1 LSALPGTIAVVPWRF
16 SEDVE
21 PYAERVLPLLATSPA
36 EYTIALSVI
45 DTVRGG
51 HAWSDQP
58 MLFGWLEEDGEV
70 RGAISRNPP
79 YELLLSVV
87 PEAETAG
94 LVTALRDTG
103 AAVPGVNGAIETV
116 ERFAA
121 AWTAGTG
128 LRATTA
134 FELRLFALGSL
145 QPLDPPPAGRAR
157 AAAAADLEL
166 AMAWFAAFEAELG
179 LPVTESEPRARRQI
193 AAGRLWLWEDDGGTV
208 VAMAGRNAAA
218 AGVARIIAVYTPP
231 EQRGRRYGGAVTAA
245 CAADALAR
253 DAERVVLFTDLAAPA
268 PNAVYQRI
276 GFRPLSDHRVVRFDD
291 AA

>member
-1 LSALPGTIAVVPWRF
+1 
-16 SEDVE
+16 VE
-21 PYAERVLPLLATSPA
+21 PYAQRVLPLLAKRPA

-51 HAWSDQP
+51 QAWSEEP

-70 RGAISRNPP
+70 RGAVSRNPP
-79 YELLLSVV
+79 YELLLSIV
-87 PEAETAG
+87 PEAETTR
-94 LVTALRDTG
+94 LVAALRETG
-103 AAVPGVNGAIETV
+103 AAVPGVHGAIDTV

-121 AWTAGTG
+121 AWTAGTR

-145 QPLDPPPAGRAR
+145 QPPDPPPAGRAR
-157 AAAAADLEL
+157 PAAAADREL
-166 AMAWFAAFEAELG
+166 VMTWFAAFEEELG

-193 AAGRLWLWEDDGGTV
+193 EAGRLWLWEDDGGTA

-218 AGVARIIAVYTPP
+218 AGVARITAVYTPP
-231 EQRGRRYGGAVTAA
+231 EHRGRRYGGAVTAA

-268 PNAVYQRI
+268 PNAVYRRI
-276 GFRPLSDHRVVRFDD
+276 GFRGLSDHRVVRFDG
-291 AA
+291 